1 MALDPVNLVN
11 GFCGILLGS
20 GLVALWLKN
29 REDRMRSLE
38 AEVDK
43 LRDRTLRELSDR
55 VERHV
60 EADRS
65 REFAAKIE
73 TVIAQNNEIMLEL
86 KKLNRESA
94 AQATTIAR
102 TERSLNNLWEK
113 FDGCRQ
119 SHHGQAARTN

>member
-1 MALDPVNLVN
+1 MPPDALNLVN
-11 GFCGILLGS
+11 GFCGVLLGS

-43 LRDRTLRELSDR
+43 LRDRTVREVNDR
-55 VERHV
+55 FERHV

-65 REFAAKIE
+65 REFAAKLE

-94 AQATTIAR
+94 AQATTISR

-119 SHHGQAARTN
+119 SHHSQAAKPN

>member
-1 MALDPVNLVN
+1 MSFDPVTPAN
-11 GFCGILLGS
+11 GFCGVLVGS
-20 GLVALWLKN
+20 GLVAFWVKN

-43 LRDRTLRELSDR
+43 LRDRTLRDVSER

-86 KKLNRESA
+86 RKLNRESA

-102 TERSLNNLWEK
+102 TERSLGNLWEK

-119 SHHGQAARTN
+119 THLRQRAKSA